1 MTDAMALRLV
11 SSTHEPVAAVGR
23 GIRRYVRVLLENWGL
38 GAEIVEDALV
48 VVEELVANVVDHART
63 RFALVVQLSSKI
75 LRIAV
80 HDECAADPVLQPF
93 DAHAGRGRGLQ
104 LVASLSQQWGYE
116 HHDGGKTVWAD
127 LAADSSPTLIARV
140 SQFPGAALVWGSR
153 SRARSLTSGDRRSGR
168 A

>member
-48 VVEELVANVVDHART
+48 VVEELVATVVDHART
-63 RFALVVQLSSKI
+63 RVALGGQRSSTI

-80 HDECAADPVLQPF
+80 QDECAADPVLQPF
-93 DAHAGRGRGLQ
+93 DAHARRGRGLQ

-127 LAADSSPTLIARV
+127 LAA
-140 SQFPGAALVWGSR
+140 
-153 SRARSLTSGDRRSGR
+153 
-168 A
+168 

>member
-11 SSTHEPVAAVGR
+11 SSTYEPVAAIGR

-38 GAEIVEDALV
+38 DEDALV

-93 DAHAGRGRGLQ
+93 DAHARRGRGLQ
-104 LVASLSQQWGYE
+104 LVASLSQQWGYD
-116 HHDGGKTVWAD
+116 HYDGGKTVWAD
-127 LAADSSPTLIARV
+127 LAA
-140 SQFPGAALVWGSR
+140 
-153 SRARSLTSGDRRSGR
+153 
-168 A
+168 